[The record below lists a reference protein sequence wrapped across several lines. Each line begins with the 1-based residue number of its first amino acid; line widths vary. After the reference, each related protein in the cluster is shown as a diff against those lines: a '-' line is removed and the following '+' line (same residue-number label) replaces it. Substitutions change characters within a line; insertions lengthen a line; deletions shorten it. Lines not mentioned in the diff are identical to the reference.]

1 MAMPSTYAHYRMGR
15 EVGDR
20 LHGTEGELVARYRE
34 LFNIGLHG
42 PDILFYYG
50 ALGSNPVNAVG
61 FGLHE
66 KSGVSYFEN
75 ARRSILQS
83 QNPEAARAYAYGVL
97 CHFAL
102 DVTCHPYVEEK
113 IRRSGISHTEIEVE
127 FDRKLMLLDGRD
139 PVSHVL
145 TDHIHPRPQWEE
157 MIAPFYP
164 GVTPRQVEKALHSM
178 IFLNKLL
185 LAKNPVK
192 REIIYGVLRL
202 TGNYQEMHGLI
213 VNPGGN
219 PACRDSNDKLYT
231 LYCQAGQLAE
241 RLIYGFEDFL
251 TGKAGLDPIFAY
263 NFEGRLPKE
272 KAA

>member
-1 MAMPSTYAHYRMGR
+1 MPSTYAHYRMGR

-20 LHGTEGELVARYRE
+20 LHGTEGERVDRYRD

-66 KSGVSYFEN
+66 ASGADFFEN
-75 ARRSILQS
+75 ARRTILES
-83 QNPEAARAYAYGVL
+83 WDSEAARVYAYGVL

-127 FDRKLMLLDGRD
+127 FDRKLMLLDGLD
-139 PVSHVL
+139 PVTHVL
-145 TDHIHPRPQWEE
+145 TGHIHPRARWEE
-157 MIAPFYP
+157 IIAPFYP
-164 GVTPRQVEKALHSM
+164 GVTVRQVEKSLHSM

-185 LAKNPVK
+185 LAKNPAK
-192 REIIYGVLRL
+192 RKMIYGILRL
-202 TGNYQEMHGLI
+202 TGNYPEMHGLI
-213 VNPGGN
+213 VNPEGN
-219 PACRDSNDKLYT
+219 PACRDSSDGLYT
-231 LYCQAGQLAE
+231 LYCQAEQMAE

-251 TGKAGLDPIFAY
+251 AGKAELDPIFAY
-263 NFEGRLPKE
+263 NFEGRLPGE